1 MFTQKQYPYLLGLSI
16 MGCLST
22 PSTSNT
28 VSNIIE
34 ALQHSDQE
42 AVRVVQQITDPVE
55 KTLAISEVMERF
67 PHKSKVLCGELPSSV
82 SQERCLKLQERPH
95 LWKTQKNILDIPSP
109 SITTEPMETC
119 TIDPYPNTCWT
130 ALAKQHTYEQNIP
143 TAHSACAQIEDAKWQ
158 AECFFSIAEEL
169 ASDPTKYPQSVATCV
184 FAQQFAKSCWHHGI
198 KSLASHSIEHI
209 NDWQWH
215 NDIAQLIEDA
225 HSDHV
230 DIAHDL
236 LSHFWAE
243 AIHRQITHQADTLS
257 IDLSSLPREAL
268 PHYRSSVAVETLRF
282 GDYPLQ
288 YIDKWID
295 IAKRYPNIEKREKA
309 RGLDLGIDLWTHS
322 STLIISDQTSPLVY
336 ADDKDDVCTHPNTT
350 NCRVVSFLGNSHRM
364 SCDDE
369 KIDWTIAIL
378 EASARLRPHQY
389 ILLQEGR
396 AHPMEIVQQT
406 VQRLEISSSLY
417 TKKDGF

>member
-1 MFTQKQYPYLLGLSI
+1 MHLNGIPLLLLS
-16 MGCLST
+16 CVT
-22 PSTSNT
+22 EQHATSHT
-28 VSNIIE
+28 TYIIE

-42 AVRVVQQITDPVE
+42 AVRVVQQITDPIE
-55 KTLAISEVMERF
+55 KTLAISEVMERY
-67 PHKSKVLCGELPSSV
+67 PHKSKVLCAELPSAV
-82 SQERCLKLQERPH
+82 SKERCLKLHERPH
-95 LWKTQKNILDIPSP
+95 LWKTHKNSLHIAPPDIA
-109 SITTEPMETC
+109 TEPMGTC

-130 ALAKQHTYEQNIP
+130 AIAIEHTHKKNIP

-158 AECFFSIAEEL
+158 AECFFSIGEEL
-169 ASDPTKYPQSVATCV
+169 ASNPKEYAQSVETC
-184 FAQQFAKSCWHHGI
+184 FYAKQFAKSCWHHGI
-198 KSLASHSIEHI
+198 KSLASKSIEHI

-215 NDIAQLIEDA
+215 NDIAQLIEKA
-225 HSDHV
+225 HSDHP

-236 LSHFWAE
+236 RSHFWAE
-243 AIHRQITHQADTLS
+243 AIHRQITLHADTIS
-257 IDLSSLPREAL
+257 IDVSSLPKEAL
-268 PHYRSSVAVETLRF
+268 PHYRSSAAVETLRF

-288 YIDKWID
+288 YIDNWVD
-295 IAKRYPNIEKREKA
+295 IASKYPQVEKREKA
-309 RGLDLGIDLWTHS
+309 RGFDVGIDLWTHS
-322 STLIISDQTSPLVY
+322 STLVISDQTSPLLY
-336 ADDKDDVCTHPNTT
+336 ADDKDGVFAHPKTT
-350 NCRVVSFLGNSHRM
+350 NCRVLSYLGNSHRM

-369 KIDWTIAIL
+369 EIDWMIAIL